1 MLLIL
6 WFVQQVLGNCTPHGD
21 GQGGHCTLSPY
32 GKLETI
38 PLSYFNLSP
47 IAPRRSFFSSL
58 FEVIELNITSTHP
71 IKVFWHGGTD
81 WEPVQLKGWN
91 SQYCWP
97 WYNVTSWF
105 FSDALRCNVKMS
117 RLSKWYPLPGES
129 RLEILE
135 DKDWSWSVTQ
145 LDIIYPTTWTL
156 EINYMRKLDTSFL
169 VMLLIGSILYL
180 IAPLLGYSR
189 VVHISLFTL
198 LGSTGAILVILI
210 FLFRMLPQGRRAG
223 FGVVVMG
230 GSSVALM
237 FKDWIYSFLFK
248 ENLPVVVG
256 VMAAGALLGFMFAYR
271 FEFEE
276 KTRSL
281 LTILLRMS
289 SFLCIVNAFTSL
301 PVAVIY
307 FVLLVLVDYC
317 RPSLCGSEA
326 DGDEMD
332 KEDEASEEEDEEV
345 DPASIQSIHRNV
357 VSSSVESER
366 NNKTPISRAARQKFL
381 ESQLGPERASLFY
394 VRGSPEYLTSEEDNR
409 ECEIATEQ
417 ALRELRKELRSGS
430 YTNRLSASARKA
442 AAEFVAIHDE
452 SESDHED

>member
-1 MLLIL
+1 
-6 WFVQQVLGNCTPHGD
+6 
-21 GQGGHCTLSPY
+21 
-32 GKLETI
+32 
-38 PLSYFNLSP
+38 
-47 IAPRRSFFSSL
+47 
-58 FEVIELNITSTHP
+58 
-71 IKVFWHGGTD
+71 
-81 WEPVQLKGWN
+81 
-91 SQYCWP
+91 
-97 WYNVTSWF
+97 
-105 FSDALRCNVKMS
+105 
-117 RLSKWYPLPGES
+117 
-129 RLEILE
+129 
-135 DKDWSWSVTQ
+135 
-145 LDIIYPTTWTL
+145 
-156 EINYMRKLDTSFL
+156 
-169 VMLLIGSILYL
+169 
-180 IAPLLGYSR
+180 
-189 VVHISLFTL
+189 
-198 LGSTGAILVILI
+198 
-210 FLFRMLPQGRRAG
+210 MLPQGRRAG

-276 KTRSL
+276 KTRSR

-317 RPSLCGSEA
+317 SPSLCGSEA
-326 DGDEMD
+326 DGDEVD
-332 KEDEASEEEDEEV
+332 KEDEASEEEDEEISK
-345 DPASIQSIHRNV
+345 ASTGTWFRP
-357 VSSSVESER
+357 R
-366 NNKTPISRAARQKFL
+366 SRASAITRRPYRVLL

-394 VRGSPEYLTSEEDNR
+394 VRGLPEYLTSEEDNR